1 MNSYAVR
8 CLFKCPKASFNTLD
22 HLYEERITV
31 WKADDVHKAIDKA
44 VDEAKAYAD
53 KNNFTCAVL
62 ARSFWMFT
70 KIDVSGVEVFSL
82 LRESHLELES
92 YLNTFFCNGDERQKT
107 DRAESTQGEQDAD
120 DNLH

>member
-1 MNSYAVR
+1 
-8 CLFKCPKASFNTLD
+8 
-22 HLYEERITV
+22 
-31 WKADDVHKAIDKA
+31 
-44 VDEAKAYAD
+44 
-53 KNNFTCAVL
+53 
-62 ARSFWMFT
+62 MFT